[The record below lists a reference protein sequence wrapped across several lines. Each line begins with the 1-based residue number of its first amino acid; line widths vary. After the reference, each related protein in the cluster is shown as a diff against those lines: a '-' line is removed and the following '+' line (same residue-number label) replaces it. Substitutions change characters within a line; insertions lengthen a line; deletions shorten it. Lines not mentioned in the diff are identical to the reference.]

1 MNSKKT
7 RLFLWI
13 SLSFV
18 ALSFV
23 TLLVKIALLYC
34 EFKATSSTLSPN
46 DLIHFEYGFVLELF
60 AYVLFGMSA
69 LLLELCGIWSIYRIL
84 KLQPRNAAKICL
96 LISAILSFS
105 AFAFQ
110 ALMLSGV
117 LNFTADSGSVKL
129 QEILL
134 LLTGLPIA
142 IVSFV
147 LGSIPVKQDD

>member
-1 MNSKKT
+1 MNSKKP

-60 AYVLFGMSA
+60 AYVLFGIPA
-69 LLLELCGIWSIYRIL
+69 LLLELCG
-84 KLQPRNAAKICL
+84 
-96 LISAILSFS
+96 F
-105 AFAFQ
+105 
-110 ALMLSGV
+110 
-117 LNFTADSGSVKL
+117 FTDRTKWADLAGSRERDL
-129 QEILL
+129 
-134 LLTGLPIA
+134 
-142 IVSFV
+142 
-147 LGSIPVKQDD
+147 